1 MRFDDVADLMPG
13 LVDGADELEPEVRAF
28 IETDLRSQAELARY
42 RRLVR
47 SLRSLRGVHAS
58 PPPGLL
64 SETLAALETTELRV
78 RRFTRRRVAFVGA
91 LGGVAAGAAATA
103 VLVARRRMSP
113 VETVG

>member
-13 LVDGADELEPEVRAF
+13 LVDGTDDLDPEVLSF
-28 IETDLRSQAELARY
+28 IESDLRSQAELARY

-47 SLRSLRGVHAS
+47 TLRSLRTVPAE

-64 SETLAALETTELRV
+64 SETLAALGSAEHPV
-78 RRFTRRRVAFVGA
+78 RRITRRRVAFVGA

-103 VLVARRRMSP
+103 VLVARRRVSH
-113 VETVG
+113 VA